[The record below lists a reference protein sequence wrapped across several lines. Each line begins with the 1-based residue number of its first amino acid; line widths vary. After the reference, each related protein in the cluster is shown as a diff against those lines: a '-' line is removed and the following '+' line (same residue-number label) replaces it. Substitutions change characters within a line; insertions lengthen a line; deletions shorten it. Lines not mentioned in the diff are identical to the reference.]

1 MVDENFL
8 SIIDFGS
15 SKLRLGVFNTTS
27 PNSNYISESLCKN
40 SLKSNDLIIDRN
52 NDVIHETILKTEK
65 ALNQHI
71 KDIIVMVDTID
82 SISVDFSVKKKI
94 DKSYIIKQVLK
105 NIIQEAK
112 TTIEKN
118 YHNYK
123 IQHLIILKYISG
135 NMEYNEMPENNL
147 NDHLIIDF
155 KFILIPKIIIE
166 KIKDFF
172 KQKHISI
179 TNIYNSSYLKS
190 LDCLKN
196 FDLFDIK
203 AFIDIGYNKTSFLIF
218 KKNKLIYF
226 NVFPIGGNHITKDIS
241 AVLQIELDESEKQ
254 KKLLKHTNANLSS
267 HKANDLLIKVI
278 HARVEEIIDLCF
290 KSLNF
295 YKDLKDL
302 KSILIFTG
310 EGSKILSKNSIYLKE
325 EYNFFN
331 EMNFFEENSNIICN
345 AGFDYALSDKL
356 NEVTIIPKKQKKR
369 GFFEKFFYFFN
380 K

>member
-118 YHNYK
+118 YHTYK

>member
-82 SISVDFSVKKKI
+82 SISADFSVKKKI

-118 YHNYK
+118 YHTYK

>member
-118 YHNYK
+118 YHTYK

-369 GFFEKFFYFFN
+369 GFLEKFFYFFN

>member
-27 PNSNYISESLCKN
+27 PNSNYISESLCNN
-40 SLKSNDLIIDRN
+40 SLKSNDLTIDRN

-118 YHNYK
+118 YHTYK
-123 IQHLIILKYISG
+123 IQHLIILKYITG
-135 NMEYNEMPENNL
+135 NIEYNEMPENNL

-172 KQKHISI
+172 NQKHISI
-179 TNIYNSSYLKS
+179 TNFYNSSYLKS

-241 AVLQIELDESEKQ
+241 AVLNIELEESEKQ

-267 HKANDLLIKVI
+267 HKENDLLIKVI

>member
-1 MVDENFL
+1 
-8 SIIDFGS
+8 
-15 SKLRLGVFNTTS
+15 
-27 PNSNYISESLCKN
+27 
-40 SLKSNDLIIDRN
+40 
-52 NDVIHETILKTEK
+52 
-65 ALNQHI
+65 
-71 KDIIVMVDTID
+71 
-82 SISVDFSVKKKI
+82 
-94 DKSYIIKQVLK
+94 
-105 NIIQEAK
+105 
-112 TTIEKN
+112 
-118 YHNYK
+118 
-123 IQHLIILKYISG
+123 
-135 NMEYNEMPENNL
+135 MEYNEMPENNL

>member
-118 YHNYK
+118 YHTYK

-356 NEVTIIPKKQKKR
+356 NEVTIIPKKQKKK

>member
-118 YHNYK
+118 YHTYK

-295 YKDLKDL
+295 YKDIKDL

>member
-118 YHNYK
+118 YHTYK

-310 EGSKILSKNSIYLKE
+310 EGSKILSKNSIKIKE

-356 NEVTIIPKKQKKR
+356 NEVTIIPKKHKKR